1 MDENET
7 FRAVCKEIFGQD
19 IGLSLE
25 EGEKVFAQ
33 GILLPPKRKTI
44 SGETV
49 YTNYDAGKYVDFKN
63 IEMSIREDTLMRKTA
78 EIKSLEDLERF
89 YRQVDT
95 FLANKTINSK
105 DCRMS
110 DSVLGSMNVY
120 HSLQVRSCK
129 FVGFSQELQ
138 GCEYTYGSKSM
149 ADSSFCIRCQD
160 SKLVNNCFEVS
171 WSGKCS
177 NCLYCHDCFDLRDC
191 MFCFHIVSKQYC
203 IANRQYTKEEY
214 FRIKKKVVAHLLKNK
229 FKMNFFPVL

>member
-1 MDENET
+1 MLMDENET

-89 YRQVDT
+89 YRQVCGSE
-95 FLANKTINSK
+95 LA
-105 DCRMS
+105 
-110 DSVLGSMNVY
+110 
-120 HSLQVRSCK
+120 
-129 FVGFSQELQ
+129 
-138 GCEYTYGSKSM
+138 
-149 ADSSFCIRCQD
+149 
-160 SKLVNNCFEVS
+160 
-171 WSGKCS
+171 
-177 NCLYCHDCFDLRDC
+177 
-191 MFCFHIVSKQYC
+191 
-203 IANRQYTKEEY
+203 
-214 FRIKKKVVAHLLKNK
+214 
-229 FKMNFFPVL
+229 PVLETLGYLRRETSVWMAR